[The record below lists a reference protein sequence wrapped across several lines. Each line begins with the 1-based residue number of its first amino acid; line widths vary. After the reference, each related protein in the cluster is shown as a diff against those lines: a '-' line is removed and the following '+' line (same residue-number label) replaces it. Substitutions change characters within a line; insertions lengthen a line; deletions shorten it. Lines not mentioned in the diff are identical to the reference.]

1 MNKEIKAGSLVR
13 AGYQGG
19 PMMYTGIVTQV
30 IENYPIGHQTPE
42 RLVHILSAGRIKIFS
57 LEEDNVKVI

>member
-1 MNKEIKAGSLVR
+1 MKYKISIGNLVR

-19 PMMYTGIVTQV
+19 PMMHTGIVTQV
-30 IENYPIGHQTPE
+30 IEDYPFGCEAPE

-57 LEEDNVKVI
+57 LEEDNIEVI

>member
-1 MNKEIKAGSLVR
+1 MNKEIKEGSLVR

-19 PMMYTGIVTQV
+19 PMIHTGIVTQI
-30 IENYPIGHQTPE
+30 IEDYPYGCELPE
-42 RLVHILSAGRIKIFS
+42 SLIHILCSGRIKIFS